1 MSVDQST
8 TPSATVG
15 EELAADSFVV
25 PDAMLVYE
33 TAAEETPTPR
43 RHRRRSVLCWISA
56 GWIVAMF
63 FASVFADLLPL
74 PGYGEA
80 VGVPRSPPFAQ
91 VGDGMLLGTDAFGR
105 SNLSRVIYGAR
116 TSMLIG
122 MVATGVGLLVGGFV
136 GLVSGYLRG
145 WTDRGSSFLVDTLL
159 AFPPLAL
166 LMTITAVLEPSLST
180 VLLGLSILV
189 VPTFVRLERAA
200 AMASSERPFVLAAR
214 SYGTKNLRIALRHI
228 LPNSVPTLITYV
240 PTVISALIVAEG
252 SLSFLGLGIP
262 SPTPSWGGMIAD
274 GKSSLRTDPSVVF
287 VPAAF
292 VFLTVLAFNIIGEHI
307 RARFESRART

>member
-1 MSVDQST
+1 MSVDRST
-8 TPSATVG
+8 APSATVG
-15 EELAADSFVV
+15 EELAAGSFVA
-25 PDAMLVYE
+25 PDAMLVDE
-33 TAAEETPTPR
+33 TAAEESPTPR
-43 RHRRRSVLCWISA
+43 RHGRRSVLFWMSA
-56 GWIVAMF
+56 GWIVAIF
-63 FASVFADLLPL
+63 VASVFADLLPL

-80 VGVPRSPPFAQ
+80 VGAPRTPPFEQ
-91 VGDGMLLGTDAFGR
+91 VGDGMVLGTDAFGR

-122 MVATGVGLLVGGFV
+122 MVATGLGLLVGGFV

-159 AFPPLAL
+159 AFPPLVL
-166 LMTITAVLEPSLST
+166 LLTITAVLEPSPST

-200 AMASSERPFVLAAR
+200 AMAWSERPFVLAAR
-214 SYGTKNLRIALRHI
+214 SYGTKDLRIALYHI
-228 LPNSVPTLITYV
+228 LPNSVLTLITYV

-262 SPTPSWGGMIAD
+262 SPTPSWGVMIAD

-292 VFLTVLAFNIIGEHI
+292 VFFTVLAFNIIGEHV
-307 RARFESRART
+307 RARFESRSRT